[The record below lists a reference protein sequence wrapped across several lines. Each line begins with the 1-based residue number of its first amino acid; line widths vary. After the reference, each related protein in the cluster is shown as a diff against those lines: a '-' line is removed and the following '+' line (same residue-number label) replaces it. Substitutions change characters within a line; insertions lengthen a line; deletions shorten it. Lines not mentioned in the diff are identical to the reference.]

1 MKEDTIKNC
10 EETWVVLGKTMSWK
24 KDSENF
30 LVYLYH
36 LNLSPVHS
44 LGVIAWRN
52 IAEELNEMY
61 QANVTPHDCKEKIL
75 DLIFMA
81 NLEKKMEGVEIL
93 VKEAVFHNI
102 VKERNVT
109 RFSENPPSSTHIPLA
124 APNQSLEE
132 REVDSSIV
140 PIIIE
145 EATKAR
151 DIFTHP
157 PLTEQPSCAS
167 EIPTSIPSGDQ
178 NPTDFQLSV
187 TKGFTEIISK
197 IKQDI
202 GNISEEQTK
211 LDVHKNQVNL
221 PNQEGSPRRFICVR
235 EGNEVPAVRDISN
248 CEYLEQHNTNRAHLS
263 EDALLS
269 TVARDIE
276 QMEVVSVRKFEE
288 DHEAME
294 IDQSKFESDFE
305 SDSDSDLDSS
315 SGSSSGS
322 DSESESDLDE
332 SETESEPEVQVVEI
346 QKKAIDLVDLTA
358 EDDSEI
364 GSDKDLRIATR
375 DGGKK
380 LVDKKKKVR
389 WDPEYDAFLTDLRQ
403 SLLRTVNGKER
414 LPNGSWDKIAD
425 AMNAQFKVNWIT
437 TERCQSR
444 IRRLKALD
452 SSSSQKRKRSSIDSQ
467 RKGKKEEK
475 KRARLLERETGVS
488 KGVPWTF
495 RMDYYLMKF
504 RRDLVV
510 ETGDLGPHGNLKMLE
525 KMCEK
530 FPDAAAKLSQKNIKS
545 RTKFLKRKIYKDEIR
560 EGRYLRK
567 GEWNMSHEKRLYEVM
582 KQKYKGDNA
591 GSESEEE

>member
-1 MKEDTIKNC
+1 
-10 EETWVVLGKTMSWK
+10 MSWK

-36 LNLSPVHS
+36 LNLSPAHN
-44 LGVIAWRN
+44 LGAIAWRN
-52 IAEELNEMY
+52 IAEELNEKY
-61 QANVTPHDCKEKIL
+61 QANVTPDDCKEKIL
-75 DLIFMA
+75 DLIFLA
-81 NLEKKMEGVEIL
+81 NVEKKVEGVEIL

-109 RFSENPPSSTHIPLA
+109 RFSENNLYTTHIPLA
-124 APNQSLEE
+124 APNQSSEE
-132 REVDSSIV
+132 REVNSSIV
-140 PIIIE
+140 PTIIE
-145 EATKAR
+145 EASKAR
-151 DIFTHP
+151 EHP
-157 PLTEQPSCAS
+157 QPSCAN

-211 LDVHKNQVNL
+211 LDSHKNQRVNL
-221 PNQEGSPRRFICVR
+221 PSQEESPRRFICVR
-235 EGNEVPAVRDISN
+235 EGNEVPAVRDSSN
-248 CEYLEQHNTNRAHLS
+248 CEYLEHHNTDRAHLS

-269 TVARDIE
+269 TVVRDIE

-364 GSDKDLRIATR
+364 GSDKDLRIVTR

-389 WDPEYDAFLTDLRQ
+389 WNPEYDAFLIELRQ

-444 IRRLKALD
+444 LRRLKALD

-467 RKGKKEEK
+467 RKEKKEEK
-475 KRARLLERETGVS
+475 KRARLLESETGVS

-510 ETGDLGPHGNLKMLE
+510 ETGDLGHHGNLKMLE

-530 FPDAAAKLSQKNIKS
+530 FPDVAAKLSQKNIKS

-560 EGRYLRK
+560 EARYLKK

-582 KQKYKGDNA
+582 KQKYKGDNT
-591 GSESEEE
+591 GSESEGDEQKKALLVV